1 MTHSL
6 EGVRAGGFA
15 PFSGPMHAVT
25 LDAISPTPL
34 ALPAWASFAY
44 GPPRRVT
51 STGPEAAAAEERAL
65 VEAAQGGDRAALQRL
80 LDRVARPL
88 YAAVILPRIGN
99 PADAEDI
106 LRDTLMRGMERI
118 DTYRWTGAGVFPWF
132 RQIAV
137 HLVIDHVRRNQR
149 RGRLEDRFEEHVA
162 TVDPMHRAGAD
173 EAIIEAQERAANA
186 RNLQAAMSTL
196 SDRYRRAVELRLIE
210 ERPREECAAMMS
222 VTVGNFDV
230 ILHRALAALRKAY
243 GVR

>member
-1 MTHSL
+1 MLAMTLHP
-6 EGVRAGGFA
+6 AGA
-15 PFSGPMHAVT
+15 PDLT
-25 LDAISPTPL
+25 
-34 ALPAWASFAY
+34 LPAWASLAY

-65 VEAAQGGDRAALQRL
+65 VEAAQAGDREALQRV

-99 PADAEDI
+99 AADAEDI
-106 LRDTLMRGMERI
+106 LRDALMRGMERI

-137 HLVIDHVRRNQR
+137 NLVIDHVRRNQR
-149 RGRLEDRFEEHVA
+149 RGRLEDRFEEHV
-162 TVDPMHRAGAD
+162 TSVEPLHRAGAD
-173 EAIIEAQERAANA
+173 EALIEAQERAAAA
-186 RNLQAAMSTL
+186 RTLQAAMSTL
-196 SDRYRRAVELRLIE
+196 NERYRRAVELRLVE
-210 ERPREECAAMMS
+210 ERTREECAAALN